1 MFLRSRALSAAV
13 LILVTFLSLAASIDA
28 SAKGRGNGPRAG
40 ASRDSSFSEFSN
52 GSQQSAQ
59 NDSDLVRAVNDRRNV
74 NFVEAANVTVVE
86 ILPDDTQGLPH
97 QKWVVQ
103 LSSGAKV
110 NAVYNSDM
118 GARIPVKIG
127 AKMALGGEFKMTNIG
142 PLIHWLHYDPR
153 GQRPDGYVEMNGV
166 RYGGK

>member
-1 MFLRSRALSAAV
+1 
-13 LILVTFLSLAASIDA
+13 
-28 SAKGRGNGPRAG
+28 
-40 ASRDSSFSEFSN
+40 
-52 GSQQSAQ
+52 
-59 NDSDLVRAVNDRRNV
+59 VNDRRDV
-74 NFVEAANVTVVE
+74 DFVEAANVTVVK

-97 QKWVVQ
+97 QKWVIQ

-127 AKMALGGEFKMTNIG
+127 DKMALGGQFKMTEIG

-153 GQRPDGYVEMNGV
+153 GQRPDGYVELNGV
-166 RYGGK
+166 RYGGKN

>member
-1 MFLRSRALSAAV
+1 MTASFEAV
-13 LILVTFLSLAASIDA
+13 
-28 SAKGRGNGPRAG
+28 AKGRGPGPRSG
-40 ASRDSSFSEFSN
+40 ASRDSSFSKFDDVDTNSVK
-52 GSQQSAQ
+52 Q

-74 NFVEAANVTVVE
+74 NFVEAGNVTIVE

-110 NAVYNSDM
+110 HAVYNSDM
-118 GARIPVKIG
+118 GARVPVKIG

-142 PLIHWLHYDPR
+142 PMIHWLHYDPR

-166 RYGGK
+166 TFGGKK